1 VLQCV
6 AVYVCHVLKCAAVYC
21 SMLQCVAVYTRRV
34 LQCVAVCCSV
44 LQCIFVMRVLRV
56 HSQHSK
62 SILKVLLKS
71 IFTVCCQCIRV
82 MCSLQHTEA
91 NIQECKCIFVVCANV
106 CLPCVCV
113 CHFEPNNSFTVTHSH
128 AHLSNKKEGE
138 CVRVACVESACECVP
153 FQTHLTLL
161 SRYAHFTVT
170 RTSAARKKASV
181 RANVHHLETFR
192 VLLLFYYHFT
202 LAVLSLYSHFTLT
215 LLSFYSHVY
224 LSNQK

>member
-1 VLQCV
+1 
-6 AVYVCHVLKCAAVYC
+6 
-21 SMLQCVAVYTRRV
+21 
-34 LQCVAVCCSV
+34 
-44 LQCIFVMRVLRV
+44 MR
-56 HSQHSK
+56 
-62 SILKVLLKS
+62 
-71 IFTVCCQCIRV
+71 
-82 MCSLQHTEA
+82 A
-91 NIQECKCIFVVCANV
+91 D
-106 CLPCVCV
+106 V

-192 VLLLFYYHFT
+192 ILLLFYYHFT
-202 LAVLSLYSHFTLT
+202 LAVLSLDCHFTLT
-215 LLSFYSHVY
+215 LLSCVPQQPEIRRVRACYTPSSTPHTADSPSSCKVRV
-224 LSNQK
+224 KWE